1 MLTDAQE
8 EIIGEALKPLFEY
21 LEHEVI
27 VDVAERIRAT
37 MMYSRT
43 AEIEAQRLQQ
53 LGFSPAK
60 IRSAAMKILRADPE
74 YRKAVAKNTLDYK
87 KKVKKLLQAIVRE
100 AQRAGSSL
108 VQDSADLSYL
118 DDLHTWKQEG
128 KELTGDSFLPQ
139 IVDSIRQQTS
149 DAMKNL
155 TQTTGF
161 KTMSGY
167 EVVEN
172 LYQRE
177 LDKAMIKVCTG
188 TFSSEKVIYDTVKSL
203 AASGLRT
210 IDFASG
216 YSMQLDTAVKL
227 AMRTGANQLSAKIMD
242 ADIQQMGENLVYVST
257 HWGARN
263 TGTGHANH
271 EQWQGKVYFIKEGTD
286 YSAEAK
292 RIGQDRI
299 TSLWYATG
307 YSADGSRENDPL
319 GLHGYNCRH
328 KHYIWFLGA
337 STLPKEDKPPEA
349 VEIDGKTYDYYKIT
363 QHMRSME
370 RRIRDLKRERE
381 ALKALNMDTKEVS
394 AKIKGKMRAYEDFCQ
409 KAGVKADINRCRYEC
424 GTSDLTK
431 TKAWSRAQAA
441 AQEAKR
447 NTGRKVEFNPDYDYS
462 ITIDGY
468 SKEVNVGLS
477 EASRKVAELG
487 GKDHNE
493 HMYLVNLENG
503 ELSYYETNGLPREVG
518 YEFWKELEKDTAK
531 KYAFV
536 HNHNTDGM
544 LSETDLQTLLST
556 EQVPVM
562 IAVRNDAVKY
572 IAERKGGILK
582 TAYYDELYEED
593 IKKLNEKVKNGIITV
608 AERTKEREVIIV
620 ENLLR
625 DFTKGGKLIEQDG
638 RK

>member
-118 DDLHTWKQEG
+118 DDLHTWKQAG

-172 LYQRE
+172 LYLRE
-177 LDKAMIKVCTG
+177 LVKVCTG

-271 EQWQGKVYFIKEGTD
+271 EQWQGKVYFIKEGID

-307 YSADGSRENDPL
+307 TVRM
-319 GLHGYNCRH
+319 
-328 KHYIWFLGA
+328 
-337 STLPKEDKPPEA
+337 EA
-349 VEIDGKTYDYYKIT
+349 
-363 QHMRSME
+363 
-370 RRIRDLKRERE
+370 
-381 ALKALNMDTKEVS
+381 
-394 AKIKGKMRAYEDFCQ
+394 GKMTRWGFMDIIAVINITYGFWGPARCQ
-409 KAGVKADINRCRYEC
+409 KRISHRR
-424 GTSDLTK
+424 
-431 TKAWSRAQAA
+431 R
-441 AQEAKR
+441 
-447 NTGRKVEFNPDYDYS
+447 
-462 ITIDGY
+462 
-468 SKEVNVGLS
+468 
-477 EASRKVAELG
+477 
-487 GKDHNE
+487 
-493 HMYLVNLENG
+493 
-503 ELSYYETNGLPREVG
+503 
-518 YEFWKELEKDTAK
+518 
-531 KYAFV
+531 
-536 HNHNTDGM
+536 
-544 LSETDLQTLLST
+544 
-556 EQVPVM
+556 
-562 IAVRNDAVKY
+562 
-572 IAERKGGILK
+572 
-582 TAYYDELYEED
+582 
-593 IKKLNEKVKNGIITV
+593 
-608 AERTKEREVIIV
+608 
-620 ENLLR
+620 
-625 DFTKGGKLIEQDG
+625 
-638 RK
+638 

>member
-74 YRKAVAKNTLDYK
+74 YRKTVAKNTLDYK

-118 DDLHTWKQEG
+118 DDLHTWKQAG

-242 ADIQQMGENLVYVST
+242 ADIGQMGENLVYVST

-328 KHYIWFLGA
+328 KHYIWFLGS

-349 VEIDGKTYDYYKIT
+349 VEIDGRTYDYYKIT

-394 AKIKGKMRAYEDFCQ
+394 AKIKGKMRAYEAFCQ

-431 TKAWSRAQAA
+431 TKAWKRYKEMGGSEITDIKNLGAA
-441 AQEAKR
+441 D
-447 NTGRKVEFNPDYDYS
+447 KVG
-462 ITIDGY
+462 DG
-468 SKEVNVGLS
+468 KEPVCIGQI
-477 EASRKVAELG
+477 
-487 GKDHNE
+487 
-493 HMYLVNLENG
+493 
-503 ELSYYETNGLPREVG
+503 
-518 YEFWKELEKDTAK
+518 DTAK
-531 KYAFV
+531 TEEAVEYFGEQIRNSDIEKLYV
-536 HNHNTDGM
+536 IDKNGNVYYNEGNEDTLSIGSLDLSDCVVLHNHPKTN
-544 LSETDLQTLLST
+544 
-556 EQVPVM
+556 
-562 IAVRNDAVKY
+562 
-572 IAERKGGILK
+572 GILSFGK
-582 TAYYDELYEED
+582 DDFMIMREFQTASYRLVNSRYNYRADIIKPIDKITFNQLFKGALEMGDKLEDDEIELHHLGMKYLEKEGY
-593 IKKLNEKVKNGIITV
+593 IKYVRK
-608 AERTKEREVIIV
+608 EVIRG
-620 ENLLR
+620 EEEPNR
-625 DFTKGGKLIEQDG
+625 
-638 RK
+638 RN

>member
-1 MLTDAQE
+1 MLTDEQE

-118 DDLHTWKQEG
+118 DDLHIWKQAG

-161 KTMSGY
+161 KIMSGY

-216 YSMQLDTAVKL
+216 YSMQLDTAFKL

-242 ADIQQMGENLVYVST
+242 ADIGQMGENLVYVST

-271 EQWQGKVYFIKEGTD
+271 EQWQGKV
-286 YSAEAK
+286 
-292 RIGQDRI
+292 
-299 TSLWYATG
+299 
-307 YSADGSRENDPL
+307 
-319 GLHGYNCRH
+319 
-328 KHYIWFLGA
+328 
-337 STLPKEDKPPEA
+337 
-349 VEIDGKTYDYYKIT
+349 
-363 QHMRSME
+363 
-370 RRIRDLKRERE
+370 
-381 ALKALNMDTKEVS
+381 
-394 AKIKGKMRAYEDFCQ
+394 
-409 KAGVKADINRCRYEC
+409 
-424 GTSDLTK
+424 
-431 TKAWSRAQAA
+431 
-441 AQEAKR
+441 
-447 NTGRKVEFNPDYDYS
+447 
-462 ITIDGY
+462 
-468 SKEVNVGLS
+468 
-477 EASRKVAELG
+477 
-487 GKDHNE
+487 
-493 HMYLVNLENG
+493 
-503 ELSYYETNGLPREVG
+503 
-518 YEFWKELEKDTAK
+518 
-531 KYAFV
+531 
-536 HNHNTDGM
+536 
-544 LSETDLQTLLST
+544 
-556 EQVPVM
+556 
-562 IAVRNDAVKY
+562 
-572 IAERKGGILK
+572 
-582 TAYYDELYEED
+582 
-593 IKKLNEKVKNGIITV
+593 
-608 AERTKEREVIIV
+608 
-620 ENLLR
+620 
-625 DFTKGGKLIEQDG
+625 
-638 RK
+638 